1 MPKFNTVVATMALAL
16 CSAPVFSNVSL
27 GNTRVVVNQTDQS
40 TAFRVNNSGT
50 TPLLIQSW
58 VSAEDKTA
66 KAPFMVTPP
75 LFRLEAKQENN
86 LRLLQ
91 LPHQLPKDKESLFW
105 LNVKEIPPLDKNLEG
120 KNVLRIAINNRI
132 KLFYRPSGLPGSA
145 DKAPQDLQWQIRDLG
160 EGKWKLI
167 AQNSSPFHI
176 TFASVK
182 FNGVELDAG
191 DMLKPQGELGFTL
204 KSAPTKGAQ
213 VEYSTITDFGGNS
226 PVISKTPELSELREL
241 K

>member
-1 MPKFNTVVATMALAL
+1 MHKFNTVIAAVVLAL
-16 CSAPVFSNVSL
+16 CSAPAFSNVSL

-40 TAFRVNNSGT
+40 TAFRVNNSGA

-58 VSAEDKTA
+58 ISAEDKTS

-86 LRLLQ
+86 LRILQ

-132 KLFYRPSGLPGSA
+132 KLFYRPGGLPGSA
-145 DKAPQDLQWQIRDLG
+145 DTASQGLQWQLRDLG
-160 EGKWKLI
+160 QGKWKLI
-167 AQNSSPFHI
+167 AQNPSPYHV

-182 FNGVELDAG
+182 FNGVVLEAN
-191 DMLKPQGELGFTL
+191 DMLKPGGELSFPL
-204 KSAPTKGAQ
+204 KSYQNKGAQ

-226 PVISKTPELSELREL
+226 PVISKTAELTEL
-241 K
+241 KEIK